1 VTVRKSSPAPTVLAE
16 CPTADLRPAVECA
29 DVTQERNAVQGGL
42 AGSQKHDAK
51 RTGVAER
58 AVTTQPTRM
67 ALATTLL
74 AGELALRQSQLEL
87 QSISFR
93 LSH

>member
-1 VTVRKSSPAPTVLAE
+1 
-16 CPTADLRPAVECA
+16 
-29 DVTQERNAVQGGL
+29 
-42 AGSQKHDAK
+42 
-51 RTGVAER
+51 
-58 AVTTQPTRM
+58 M

-93 LSH
+93 LSR